1 MEEPIRIASAQYP
14 VDFITEWF
22 QYEKK
27 ISDMI
32 TEAVDNRAQILL
44 FPEYACMELTSL
56 FPDESDLY
64 RQLESMQSLLGDYL
78 NIFRKLSKKH
88 TVFISAGTFPVRAED
103 TLFRNRSWFFF
114 PDEKTEYQDKRILTR
129 FEKEK
134 WGITGIADQ
143 IKVFRTCLGT
153 IGVNICYDAEFPLMA
168 RTQAEAGAEII
179 LVPSCTDTLSGF
191 YRVQI
196 GCRARALEN
205 QCFVIQSP
213 LVGNADWSDAIDVN
227 IGAAGVYMPPVN
239 GYCEEGILSIGEM
252 NTPGWVYAD
261 LNRSILHEQRKNGT
275 VLNFKDWSTQWDYR

>member
-1 MEEPIRIASAQYP
+1 MEGHIRIASAQYP
-14 VDFITEWF
+14 VGFISDWH

-27 ISDMI
+27 ISYMI
-32 TEAVDNRAQILL
+32 TEAVDNCAKILL

-56 FPDESDLY
+56 FPDDTDLY
-64 RQLESMQSLLGDYL
+64 RQLEYMQSLLKDYL
-78 NIFRKLSKKH
+78 NIFRKLAKQH
-88 TVFISAGTFPVRAED
+88 NIFISAGTFPVRSEN
-103 TLFRNRSWFFF
+103 TIFRNRSWFFF
-114 PDEKTEYQDKRILTR
+114 PDDKTDYQDKLILTR

-143 IKVFRTCLGT
+143 IRVFRTCLGT

-168 RTQAEAGAEII
+168 RTQAEAGADVI

-205 QCFVIQSP
+205 QCFVVQSP
-213 LVGNADWSDAIDVN
+213 LVGRADWSDAIDVN

-239 GYCEEGILSIGEM
+239 GYCEDGILSMGEL

-261 LNRSILHEQRKNGT
+261 LHLSIIHELRNNGT
-275 VLNFKDWSTQWDYR
+275 VLNFKDWSMQWNYL